1 MKIKAGKPI
10 AKVKKGDIIKVDGK
24 ALEVDAHYIF
34 EDYKTTKEMLI
45 ELFDPKAKEDEGDY
59 QIRYFDDQVED
70 TLKVYK
76 LKAIV
81 YDEIEVNSVEW

>member
-24 ALEVDAHYIF
+24 ALEVDAHYVF